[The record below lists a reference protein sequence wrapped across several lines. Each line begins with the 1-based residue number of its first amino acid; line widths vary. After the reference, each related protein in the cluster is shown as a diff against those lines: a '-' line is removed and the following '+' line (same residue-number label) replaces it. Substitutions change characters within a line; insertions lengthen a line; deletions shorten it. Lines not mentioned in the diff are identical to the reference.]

1 MKFVICT
8 DYKASYK
15 PMTLEYEAIEAKT
28 LEEAIEIADKM
39 WNPETCYLMQIMKKV
54 GKIEAPYH
62 AGYKYETYEAIL
74 CRRSFGWHR
83 NTAENCEG
91 EHRVNKNWLTN
102 DRNCVW
108 YEIA

>member
-15 PMTLEYEAIEAKT
+15 PLTLEYEAIEAKT

-39 WNPETCYLMQIMKKV
+39 WNPDTCYLMHIMKKS
-54 GKIEAPYH
+54 GKVVAPYH
-62 AGYKYETYEAIL
+62 AGYKYEEYTAVL
-74 CRRSFGWHR
+74 TKRSNNWHR
-83 NTAENCEG
+83 TIKENCEA
-91 EHRVNKNWLTN
+91 EFKVNKNWLTN
-102 DRNCVW
+102 DRNDVW